1 MFSSGTRTVRTFF
14 SDGSGPPKMDTKTYS
29 FGGDG
34 GPSVG
39 MGGGEF
45 NIGFGSSFGDRGMR
59 FSQGGDAGGGG
70 SSSGGFS
77 IPGGYRFSGFTQGG
91 GGQGGHGRH
100 CSREPDIGGR
110 ATRKEKKNPFAGVV
124 NQKYADIKAKCLQEG
139 ILFEDPEFP
148 TVDSSI
154 FFSRA
159 PPRPFEWKRPTEICD
174 DPQWISEGA
183 SRFDVQQGELGDC
196 WLLAAVASLT
206 CNNKLLARVVPPEQN
221 FTDEYCGLFKFNIW
235 HQGDWV
241 EVIVDDRLP
250 TYHNQLV
257 FMHSVERNEFW
268 SALLEKAYAKLCG
281 SYESLKG
288 GSTSEAMEDFTGG
301 VTEMFDLPKAPPN
314 LLRIM
319 LKAFDRS
326 ALMGCSIDPDGQALE
341 AELTNGL
348 VVGHAYSVTA
358 VKLMDI
364 VLPRR
369 IDVQTSRVSGQIP
382 MVRIRNPWGN
392 EAEWNGA
399 WSDQSQ
405 EWSLISPEEKEEM
418 GLTFDDDGEFWM
430 AFSDFKEN
438 FTKLEICNLGPDSL
452 DEADLG
458 NKKKWE
464 VNIQHADWKRRV
476 NAGGCRNYLDSFW
489 TNPQFRV
496 TLTDPDD
503 DDDDEMCTMITA
515 LLQKDRRK
523 KRKEGLDLLTI
534 GYVIYKIESPDSGPL
549 DVNFFKYNASVAK
562 SPTFINMREICGR
575 HKLPPGTY
583 AIIPSTFEP
592 GEEGSFLLRIFT
604 EKANETGFPH
614 CELDERTSY
623 VEEEHGDVDSGSQH
637 EDEDAEEAPPPTEEE
652 QQQGDNLKESFR
664 NIAGEDMEIDAYEL
678 RDILNSVF
686 TKDDFLEF
694 SFEGFTIDCT
704 RSMVAM
710 HDGDLSGKLGYDEFK
725 ALWLDLRRWKGVF
738 KEYDHDG
745 SGHLSSYEI
754 RAALKSVGF
763 RLSNLTSRSVVMRYS
778 NKEGQIEFGDFIMC
792 AIRLKTML
800 SSFKAVDPEG
810 QGLGAFDVDTFIQ
823 TTMYS

>member
-14 SDGSGPPKMDTKTYS
+14 SDGSGPPKMETKTYTI
-29 FGGDG
+29 GGDG
-34 GPSVG
+34 GPSIG
-39 MGGGEF
+39 IGGGEF

-59 FSQGGDAGGGG
+59 FTQGGDAGGGG
-70 SSSGGFS
+70 SSAGGFS
-77 IPGGYRFSGFTQGG
+77 IPGGYRFSGFTRGG
-91 GGQGGHGRH
+91 GGSGQGGHGRY

-124 NQKYADIKAKCLQEG
+124 NQKYDDIKRKCLQEG

-206 CNNKLLARVVPPEQN
+206 CNSKLLARVVPPEQN
-221 FTDEYCGLFKFNIW
+221 FTDDYCGLFKFNIW
-235 HQGDWV
+235 HQGEWV

-301 VTEMFDLPKAPPN
+301 VTEMFDLAKAPPN

-326 ALMGCSIDPDGQALE
+326 ALMGCSIDPDGRSLE
-341 AELTNGL
+341 AELSNGL

-358 VKLMDI
+358 VKL
-364 VLPRR
+364 

-392 EAEWNGA
+392 EAEWKGA

-430 AFSDFKEN
+430 AFQDFKEN

-464 VNIQHADWKRRV
+464 VNVQHADWKRRV
-476 NAGGCRNYLDSFW
+476 NAGGCRNYLDTFW

-503 DDDDEMCTMITA
+503 DDDDDMCTMIAA

-534 GYVIYKIESPDSGPL
+534 GYVIYRLENPDCGPL

-604 EKANETGFPH
+604 EKANETG
-614 CELDERTSY
+614 ELDERTSY
-623 VEEEHGDVDSGSQH
+623 VED
-637 EDEDAEEAPPPTEEE
+637 EEAPPPTEEE
-652 QQQGDNLKESFR
+652 QQQGDSLRESFR

-686 TKDDFLEF
+686 TKEF
-694 SFEGFTIDCT
+694 AFEGFSIDCT

-738 KEYDHDG
+738 KDYDRDG
-745 SGHLSSYEI
+745 SGCLSSYEI

-763 RLSNLTSRSVVMRYS
+763 RLSNLTARSVVMRYS
-778 NKEGQIEFGDFIMC
+778 NKEEQIEFGDFIMC

-800 SSFKAVDPEG
+800 SSFKSVDPEG
-810 QGLGAFDVDTFIQ
+810 QGIGAFDVDTFIQ